1 MRETWIRAPWREY
14 ECVTSME
21 RPPGSI
27 WIDACRCDGH
37 NMIAKRRFITVDVF
51 TEQRFGGNPLAV
63 ILDAVGLATEQ
74 MQAIASE
81 FHYSETSFVLP
92 ARQPGHAAQVRIFTA
107 TREVPFAGHPNIGTA
122 IVLARAAESAGA
134 PLPERLIFEEGAGL
148 VPVRLLRSGSAL
160 AGAEL
165 TAPEPLS
172 VGASVTPAAAAA
184 CLCAAPDDI
193 ELTRHAPQV
202 LSVGL
207 AFLVVELRSREALA
221 RARPDAAAHARV
233 LPAIGT
239 DAVYAYVR
247 DAAAG
252 HLHARMFSPLDAC
265 AEDPATGS
273 AAGATIALLA
283 SLLPE
288 RDAER
293 SWHIEQGVDMGR
305 PSRILG
311 RTEKRNGVLEA
322 VHVAGNAVQVMS
334 GLL

>member
-1 MRETWIRAPWREY
+1 LIT
-14 ECVTSME
+14 
-21 RPPGSI
+21 
-27 WIDACRCDGH
+27 
-37 NMIAKRRFITVDVF
+37 KRRFVTVDVF

-81 FHYSETSFVLP
+81 FRYSETSFVLP
-92 ARQPGHAAQVRIFTA
+92 GRDPRHAAQVRIFTS

-122 IVLARAAESAGA
+122 VVLARAAEAAGA
-134 PLPERLIFEEGAGL
+134 PLSERFIFEESAGL
-148 VPVRLLRSGSAL
+148 VPVRLLRSGTAL

-184 CLCAAPDDI
+184 CLCVAPDDI
-193 ELTRHAPQV
+193 ELARHAPQV

-207 AFLVVELRSREALA
+207 AFLVVELRTRAALV
-221 RARPDAAAHARV
+221 RARPDAAAPEHV

-239 DAVYAYVR
+239 DSVYAYVR
-247 DAAAG
+247 DRDAG
-252 HLHARMFSPLDAC
+252 HLHARMFAPLDAC
-265 AEDPATGS
+265 PEDPATGS

-283 SLLPE
+283 SLSPE
-288 RDAER
+288 PDAEQ

-311 RTEKRNGVLEA
+311 RTEMRGGLLQA
-322 VHVAGNAVQVMS
+322 VHIAGNAVQVMS
-334 GLL
+334 GLLQ

>member
-1 MRETWIRAPWREY
+1 M
-14 ECVTSME
+14 
-21 RPPGSI
+21 
-27 WIDACRCDGH
+27 
-37 NMIAKRRFITVDVF
+37 DVF
-51 TEQRFGGNPLAV
+51 TDQRFGGNPLAV
-63 ILDAVGLATEQ
+63 ILDAVGLATAQ
-74 MQAIASE
+74 MQAIAAE
-81 FHYSETSFVLP
+81 FHYSETTFVLP
-92 ARQPGHAAQVRIFTA
+92 ARASGHSAQVRIFTA
-107 TREVPFAGHPNIGTA
+107 TKEVPFAGHPNVGTA
-122 IVLARAAESAGA
+122 IVLARAAEAAGA
-134 PLPERLIFEEGAGL
+134 PVPERLLFEEAAGL
-148 VPVRLLRSGSAL
+148 VPVRVLRSGAAI

-172 VGASVTPAAAAA
+172 VGASVASVDAAA
-184 CLCAAPDDI
+184 CLCLRADDI
-193 ELTRHAPQV
+193 EVARHAPQV

-207 AFLVVELRSREALA
+207 AFLVVELRTREALA

-233 LPAIGT
+233 LPGIGT

-247 DAAAG
+247 DSNAG

-265 AEDPATGS
+265 PEDPATGS
-273 AAGATIALLA
+273 AAGATIAMLA
-283 SLLPE
+283 TLLPE

-311 RTEKRNGVLEA
+311 RTEMRGGLLAA